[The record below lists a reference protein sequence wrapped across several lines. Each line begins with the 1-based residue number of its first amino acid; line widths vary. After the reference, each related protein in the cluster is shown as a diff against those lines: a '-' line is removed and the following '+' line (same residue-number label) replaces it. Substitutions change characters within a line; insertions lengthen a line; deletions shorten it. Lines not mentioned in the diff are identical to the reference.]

1 MMGGR
6 RRLLTPEEQAH
17 VVAAIMRWLDT
28 QAGQKPVAQPG
39 TVSLFD

>member
-17 VVAAIMRWLDT
+17 VVAAIMRWLDA
-28 QAGQKPVAQPG
+28 QAGKDPVVQPRSA
-39 TVSLFD
+39 SLFD